1 MNCRSIISRLVLA
14 MVVLMTPSA
23 WAQDGLRGAI
33 SRFGTSAS
41 RLHDPFG
48 QRFVA
53 ADLDQDQKPDGA
65 VLLGGNQRDAQ
76 RAFRIE
82 LHVTAGKDEELTFD
96 STDAFLSLSVQD
108 VNYDGTPDIVV
119 EQTFTHKRVQIW
131 LNDGHGSFRVA
142 KSEDYPSATES
153 PIGWREVFPR
163 QDSITLF
170 LPTRPR
176 SEHSASI
183 SESIA
188 APAISECWRFWSQF
202 LVVLSSPRAPA
213 SSRAPPSFQSL

>member
-1 MNCRSIISRLVLA
+1 MNRRSTISGLVLA
-14 MVVLMTPSA
+14 MVVLMTPSI
-23 WAQDGLRGAI
+23 WAQDGLRGAM
-33 SRFGTSAS
+33 SRFGTGTSL
-41 RLHDPFG
+41 LHDPFG

-65 VLLGGNQRDAQ
+65 VLLGGNLRDAP

-82 LHVTAGKDEELTFD
+82 LHVTAGEDRELTFD
-96 STDAFLSLSVQD
+96 SADSFLSLSVRD
-108 VNYDGTPDIVV
+108 VNYDGVPDIVV
-119 EQTFTHKRVQIW
+119 EQTFTHKRVQVW

-153 PIGWREVFPR
+153 PIGWREVFPP
-163 QDSITLF
+163 QDYITLF

-176 SEHSASI
+176 SEHSAPV

-188 APAISECWRFWSQF
+188 EPALSECRSFWSQF
-202 LVVLSSPRAPA
+202 LILPSAPRAPA
-213 SSRAPPSFQSL
+213 SSRGPPSFQSL